1 MNKFIKWLLPIF
13 ISFALF
19 TGVRPILAE
28 LSTFEENLSNLLQVE
43 GVEVGSESVD
53 GFTQIYYLFEGEKKF
68 VTDGSQNSRQPH
80 SAGEHIVW
88 VTDVN
93 GAGQIFLY
101 HIPSGHLIQ
110 LTHYGT
116 NLEPRVSKNGNV
128 VWEGWVDQYDSE
140 NRLVSEGWQILV
152 FDGKTIK
159 QITQG
164 DLSVDPD
171 IEGDFIVYARKGSA
185 GFWRS
190 VAYSISEDKHI
201 DVTSG
206 SDAEAPKLVNGD
218 IFVGPAIE
226 AQKRYALKIT
236 DLFLLDLPP
245 LYADAAK
252 KVTVEDILAEIET
265 LTLESVATESAVLEE
280 AEVEEETEA
289 ATSSAEVKAATE
301 SATR

>member
-1 MNKFIKWLLPIF
+1 MKKLIMWFLPVV
-13 ISFALF
+13 ISLALF
-19 TGVRPILAE
+19 VGVRPTLAE
-28 LSTFEENLSNLLQVE
+28 MSTFEEELSILLQTD

-53 GFTQIYYLFEGEKKF
+53 GFTQIYYIFDGEKKF

-80 SAGEHIVW
+80 SAGEYIVW

-101 HIPSGHLIQ
+101 HIPSGKLIQ
-110 LTHYGT
+110 LTYYGT
-116 NLEPRVSKNGNV
+116 NLEPKVSKNGNV
-128 VWEGWVDQYDSE
+128 AWEGWVDQHDSE

-185 GFWRS
+185 GLWRS
-190 VAYSISEDKHI
+190 VAYSIAEDKHI

-206 SDAEAPKLVNGD
+206 SEGEAPRLENGE

-245 LYADAAK
+245 LYADAAE
-252 KVTVEDILAEIET
+252 KVSVEDILAEIEA
-265 LTLESVATESAVLEE
+265 LALESVATESAVLEE
-280 AEVEEETEA
+280 DVLIEPATGSSEVRA
-289 ATSSAEVKAATE
+289 ATDSSEIAE
-301 SATR
+301 